1 MDVCIFTGRIPLDEF
16 MLDRPHEYK
25 EIVKKGELNK
35 YLVESYQPI
44 VLKAIKIF
52 GWTALSIG
60 FSMIIW
66 IIYAMIFAYR

>member
-1 MDVCIFTGRIPLDEF
+1 
-16 MLDRPHEYK
+16 
-25 EIVKKGELNK
+25 
-35 YLVESYQPI
+35 
-44 VLKAIKIF
+44 VLKGIKLF